1 MCVIATLITL
11 CLTFSRP
18 PPAHS
23 LRAPTSILSLQGT
36 LGPRH
41 RPIHN
46 PFNRHLSR
54 FTDPYTLPIGPSVHL
69 TPAEVVYTACASL
82 RHNDVPYTDAG
93 VDRVRAFSAQDSTI
107 PRNATDPML
116 YMHNF
121 VLTHYE
127 RKSESAATV
136 HATIYPV
143 LTPWMPVLFVWQL
156 RRRYYRWYIVSVN
169 TMAPE
174 KRSIV

>member
-1 MCVIATLITL
+1 MCVIATLITIY
-11 CLTFSRP
+11 LTVGQLQP
-18 PPAHS
+18 TKS
-23 LRAPTSILSLQGT
+23 LKAPTPILSLNSA

-46 PFNRHLSR
+46 PFNRHLPQ
-54 FTDPYTLPIGPSVHL
+54 FADPCKLPIGPSVHL

-82 RHNDVPYTDAG
+82 RHNDVPYTGAG
-93 VDRVRAFSAQDSTI
+93 VDRVQAFSSQDSAI

-127 RKSESAATV
+127 RKSESTATV
-136 HATIYPV
+136 HATVYPV
-143 LTPWMPVLFVWQL
+143 LTPWMPVLFVWRL

-169 TMAPE
+169 TVASE